1 VALDDSHP
9 LLLAKTKAEKSSTKG
24 AVSILRAVSCCADF
38 EQLASRKFTWS
49 LYVVASIRGGTS
61 NANLQRRENTV
72 NQVTSG
78 VRTSSG
84 SDRATVI
91 HKRISLHLDWQIF
104 HQDNLKFGR

>member
-1 VALDDSHP
+1 VTLDDSHP
-9 LLLAKTKAEKSSTKG
+9 LLLAKTKVEKSSTKG
-24 AVSILRAVSCCADF
+24 ALRAVSCCADF
-38 EQLASRKFTWS
+38 EQLASCKFTWS

-104 HQDNLKFGR
+104 HQDNLKFDR